1 VIEYFV
7 GRNFDAARRIMDI
20 FPAIDLLGG
29 HCVRLFQGD
38 YDRAE
43 SFGDD
48 PAAVARRWAD
58 AGASWLHLV
67 DLDGAKTGEPV
78 NLPAIA
84 AIVNAL
90 ADRSVQIQVGGG
102 VRTRDRA
109 AALFELGVTR
119 AIVGTVAVEQ
129 PAAVAEWCAEF
140 PGRIV
145 IGIDARDGWVA
156 TRGWLETS
164 QIRAVDLARQVQDW
178 GAAAIVYT
186 DIQRDGTLSG
196 PNQAALR
203 ELAEGVT
210 IPVIASGGVS
220 SVTDLLSLLALEPV
234 GVTGAIVGRALYTGN
249 VDLKEALQAVGPGRW
264 QDVPIDFGQQA
275 IG

>member
-1 VIEYFV
+1 
-7 GRNFDAARRIMDI
+7 MDI
-20 FPAIDLLGG
+20 LPAIDLLGG
-29 HCVRLFQGD
+29 RCVRLFQGD

-48 PAAVARRWAD
+48 PVVMAQRWVAE
-58 AGASWLHLV
+58 GATWLHLV

-78 NLPAIA
+78 NLQAIA
-84 AIVNAL
+84 SITQAL
-90 ADRSVQIQVGGG
+90 GNQPVKIQVGGG
-102 VRTRDRA
+102 IRTRDRA
-109 AALFELGVTR
+109 AQLFDLGITR
-119 AIVGTVAVEQ
+119 VIVGTVAVEQ
-129 PAAVAEWCAEF
+129 PEEVKAWCAEF

-145 IGIDARDGWVA
+145 VGIDARDGWVA

-164 QIRAVDLARQVQDW
+164 QVRALELAQRVQDW

-186 DIQRDGTLSG
+186 DIHRDGTLTG
-196 PNQAALR
+196 PNKEALR
-203 ELAEGVT
+203 ELAEGIS
-210 IPVIASGGVS
+210 IPVVASGGIS
-220 SVTDLLSLLALEPV
+220 SVTDLLGLLSLEML

-264 QDVPIDFGQQA
+264 QDVPLDLGQQA